1 MHTPLP
7 RWGQRRKNSQL
18 RLLRIVG
25 ALTAPTSV
33 ALLCRWRSRPQHQK
47 PTPRAH
53 RLVRGPLASRDT
65 RSVFMSLFLA
75 RFWDRTILH
84 EEAMRHLGLA
94 LFLFALAIS
103 GAIAGSDLSSCLDPS
118 TKLDAGGD
126 VSDKELTAARQA
138 CARLQQSGLD
148 AGTRLRVD
156 HAASTLSDE
165 QQHRQASHR

>member
-1 MHTPLP
+1 MAV
-7 RWGQRRKNSQL
+7 GQAAEL
-18 RLLRIVG
+18 RHSERFHV
-25 ALTAPTSV
+25 S
-33 ALLCRWRSRPQHQK
+33 
-47 PTPRAH
+47 
-53 RLVRGPLASRDT
+53 
-65 RSVFMSLFLA
+65 FLA

-126 VSDKELTAARQA
+126 VSDKELTVARQA
-138 CARLQQSGLD
+138 CAHLQQSGLD

-156 HAASTLSDE
+156 HAVSTLSDE
-165 QQHRQASHR
+165 QQRRQASHH